1 MGWNSGYKIVEKQV
15 IGVYDLGILTKEV
28 LETLVEPFRGT
39 DIDAGGGRNLKS
51 KDGKTFEEIVIEFL
65 CPPNLKLEFD
75 SLKKLAVECNAEV
88 ASVNNWENIKDK
100 FPTKEKFLEAYNVFW
115 KLQDM
120 RWDVFFKSVR
130 W

>member
-1 MGWNSGYKIVEKQV
+1 MGWNSGYTIVEKQV
-15 IGVYDLGILTKEV
+15 IGVYDLSVLTKEV
-28 LETLVEPFRGT
+28 LETIIEPFRGT

-65 CPPNLKLEFD
+65 CPVNLKLEFD
-75 SLKKLAVECNAEV
+75 SLSKLAIECNAEI
-88 ASVNNWENIKDK
+88 ASVNNWESAKDK
-100 FPTKEKFLEAYNVFW
+100 FTTKEKFLEALNIFW

-120 RWDVFFKSVR
+120 RWDLFFKSVR